1 MLRETTL
8 AAPTSLHRGRRRSS
22 RPAQFFEPLEARC
35 LLSGSPL
42 SSLPTLHSLSGAF
55 AKLFL
60 DFDGDSARTWQGYNV
75 PATPAFD
82 QDGDAS
88 TYSTGELSSIQ
99 EIWARVAEKYSPFK
113 VDVTTVD
120 PGNRNHSETA
130 QIVIGGNGSWYPGA
144 GGVSMTDGF
153 RAVLLSNTGFVFPL
167 RVGNSVKNVAEASAH
182 EAGHLF
188 GLEHQSVWSGSTLVQ
203 EYNSGTAAKAPV
215 MGSSYSSTRGVW
227 WYGTSNGSP
236 SSMQDDM
243 ALISRAANGF
253 GYRSDDHG
261 NASGSATSLSGS
273 SPAASGIISQT
284 SDSDYF
290 SFGTTG
296 GQVSFAADIATYGGM
311 LDVKLSL
318 YNSSG
323 GLVIESDSSS
333 LGESLSATVG
343 AGTYYIVVAS
353 HGSYGD
359 VGQYSL
365 SGNVPTGAAAP
376 VADAGGPYTVAEGGS
391 VQLSGSSST
400 GTSLS
405 YAWDLD
411 GDGNYGETGGAAT
424 RGNETGATPTF
435 SAAGLDGPATYN
447 VSLRV
452 TDASSQTST
461 ASATISLTNV
471 APTLGISGANSV
483 AEGSVY
489 TLSLSSTDPGN
500 DAITSWFITWG
511 DGTTQTINGDPSS
524 VTKTYVDNGAY
535 TITATA
541 TDEDGTFS
549 AGSKQITVS
558 NVAPTITAGGNA
570 TANEGS
576 AYTLSLSAADPG
588 DDEITG
594 FTIDWGDGVSED
606 VSVHS
611 NGHYS
616 HTFADNGSY
625 TIHVSADDE
634 DGTYTN
640 AAQKSVTVANVAP
653 TVSISGNS
661 SALTAAEYSLSLDSS
676 DPGDD
681 TISSWLINWGDGNSQ
696 TVNGNPSAVAHTY
709 ASGGSYTIS
718 ASATDDD
725 GTYNATD
732 KQLTISDSDTTP
744 PQAQL
749 TQADSLYTAG
759 TGSYQFRITYSDAS
773 GIDADSI
780 NSSDILVSGPG
791 GFSQIASLTGITD
804 GENGAKIATYSISP
818 PGGAW
823 DSGDSGQYQISLRAA
838 QVSDTAGN
846 AAPAAT
852 LGTFMAGI
860 LPPDTAGLNMAT
872 ARNVGTVSSIKPK
885 IVEDGVGIPDRNDYV
900 KFTVAAK
907 SSITIKL
914 YNLVDNADLY
924 IYNASG
930 TRVAYSKKAI
940 TSIENIVKTL
950 SAGTYYARVM
960 FAGVVGT
967 PYRLRIS
974 SAAVSGTPLTP
985 AGLAGA
991 INLGSLARGVT
1002 KALSADI
1009 TGGSIAYQF
1018 TSTGAAHLYTKL
1030 YQNTDNLQ
1038 LELLDS
1044 TGQRIGFSDGAG
1056 TANEVIRATIHA
1068 ATYFVRI
1075 TFAGASATPFRLRLA
1090 LG

>member
-1 MLRETTL
+1 
-8 AAPTSLHRGRRRSS
+8 
-22 RPAQFFEPLEARC
+22 
-35 LLSGSPL
+35 LSF
-42 SSLPTLHSLSGAF
+42 T
-55 AKLFL
+55 
-60 DFDGDSARTWQGYNV
+60 
-75 PATPAFD
+75 
-82 QDGDAS
+82 
-88 TYSTGELSSIQ
+88 
-99 EIWARVAEKYSPFK
+99 
-113 VDVTTVD
+113 
-120 PGNRNHSETA
+120 
-130 QIVIGGNGSWYPGA
+130 
-144 GGVSMTDGF
+144 
-153 RAVLLSNTGFVFPL
+153 
-167 RVGNSVKNVAEASAH
+167 
-182 EAGHLF
+182 
-188 GLEHQSVWSGSTLVQ
+188 
-203 EYNSGTAAKAPV
+203 
-215 MGSSYSSTRGVW
+215 
-227 WYGTSNGSP
+227 
-236 SSMQDDM
+236 
-243 ALISRAANGF
+243 
-253 GYRSDDHG
+253 
-261 NASGSATSLSGS
+261 
-273 SPAASGIISQT
+273 
-284 SDSDYF
+284 
-290 SFGTTG
+290 
-296 GQVSFAADIATYGGM
+296 ADIATYGGM
-311 LDVKLSL
+311 LDLKLSL

-323 GLVIESDSSS
+323 GLVTSADSSS
-333 LGESLSATVG
+333 LGESISATVS
-343 AGTYYIVVAS
+343 AGTYYLVVAS

-365 SGNVPTGAAAP
+365 SGTVPTGGAAP
-376 VADAGGPYTVAEGGS
+376 VANAGGPYTVAEGGS
-391 VQLSGSSST
+391 VQLSGSDST
-400 GTSLS
+400 GTSLN

-411 GDGNYGETGGAAT
+411 GDGNYGETGAGAT

-435 SAAGLDGPATYN
+435 SAAGLDGPGTYN

-452 TDASSQTST
+452 TDGSSQTST
-461 ASATISLTNV
+461 ASVTINLANV

-483 AEGSVY
+483 SEGSVY
-489 TLSLSSTDPGN
+489 TLSLSSTDPGG
-500 DAITSWFITWG
+500 DSITSWFITWG

-524 VTKTYVDNGAY
+524 VTKTYADNGVY

-576 AYTLSLSAADPG
+576 LYTLSLSAADPG

-616 HTFADNGSY
+616 HTFADSGSY
-625 TIHVSADDE
+625 TVRVSADDE

-640 AAQKSVTVANVAP
+640 TAEKSVAVANVAP

-661 SALTAAEYSLSLDSS
+661 SALTAAEYSLLLDSS

-696 TVNGNPSAVAHTY
+696 TVEGNLTSVTHAY

-725 GTYNATD
+725 GSYSAGD
-732 KQLTISDSDTTP
+732 KQITISDSDTTP

-749 TQADSLYTAG
+749 TQADGLYTTG
-759 TGSYQFRITYSDAS
+759 TGSYQLRITYSDAS
-773 GIDADSI
+773 GMDSDSI
-780 NSSDILVSGPG
+780 NSSDILVSGPN
-791 GFSQIASLTGITD
+791 GFSQIASLDGIAD
-804 GENGAKIATYSISP
+804 GENGEKIATYSISP

-823 DSGDSGQYQISLRAA
+823 DPADSGQYQIALRAG
-838 QVSDTAGN
+838 QVSDAGGN
-846 AAPAAT
+846 TAPAAT
-852 LGTFMAGI
+852 LGAFMVGV

-872 ARNVGTVSSIKPK
+872 ARNVGTVSSTKLK

-900 KFTVAAK
+900 KFTVGTK

-974 SAAVSGTPLTP
+974 SAAVSATPVTP

-991 INLGSLARGVT
+991 INLGSLERGAT

-1009 TGGSIAYQF
+1009 AGGSVVYQF

-1068 ATYFVRI
+1068 ATYYVRI
-1075 TFAGASATPFRLRLA
+1075 TFAGATATPFRLRLA